1 MGMKRGVRRRV
12 NEGAGEEG
20 IKGVGEV
27 NERAGE
33 EEGMSG
39 EESE

>member
-1 MGMKRGVRRRV
+1 MKGGVRRRV

-20 IKGVGEV
+20 IKGV

-33 EEGMSG
+33 EEG